1 MMFQKILLVD
11 DDKVCSYLHYEL
23 LQELRIA
30 RQIVPLA
37 NGRQALD
44 YLQTYCFSA
53 SLQEEAFPDLILLDL
68 NMPVMDGLEFLEEL
82 MQLGQAAL
90 ICASVVMLTTSDHAE
105 DRLQADRLQVKDY
118 LMKPLT
124 AEKMTDFVNRHYGA
138 TGGSGH

>member
-1 MMFQKILLVD
+1 MFQKILLVD

-23 LQELRIA
+23 LQELHIA

-44 YLQTYCFSA
+44 YLKTYCFSA
-53 SLQEEAFPDLILLDL
+53 PTGPEAVPDLILLDL
-68 NMPVMDGLEFLEEL
+68 NMPVMDGLEFLQEL
-82 MQLGQAAL
+82 MHLGQAAL

-105 DRLQADRLQVKDY
+105 DQLQAGRLRVKDY

-138 TGGSGH
+138 TGNGN